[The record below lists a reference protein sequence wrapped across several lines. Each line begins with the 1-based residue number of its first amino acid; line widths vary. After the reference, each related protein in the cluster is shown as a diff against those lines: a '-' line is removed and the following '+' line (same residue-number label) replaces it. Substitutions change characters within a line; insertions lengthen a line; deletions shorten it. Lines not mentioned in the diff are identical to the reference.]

1 VDAELSQVVT
11 MDGKINRVTVNTTQS
26 YNYTPPLQKGEK
38 RKNRK
43 EKEKE
48 KKKKKRTQVNVKLL
62 LCMAAVGEVK

>member
-43 EKEKE
+43 EKEK
-48 KKKKKRTQVNVKLL
+48 KKRKKNPSECQASVMYG
-62 LCMAAVGEVK
+62 CCG